1 MSSDEND
8 GNQPSGAQE
17 LLLKIETA
25 DSRQAHIEDETTGTM
40 SSFFSPELFRRFKSN
55 RVQTG

>member
-1 MSSDEND
+1 MSSDEYDRNR
-8 GNQPSGAQE
+8 PPRAPE

-25 DSRQAHIEDETTGTM
+25 DAGQAHIEDETTGTI
-40 SSFFSPELFRRFKSN
+40 SCFFSPELFRRFKSN